1 MSPSKNRALLV
12 GVSTYEDK
20 KPPTGVPG
28 DLPAVDHNLTML
40 RRALLRGGVFD
51 EDSITVCRSPSQDEF
66 NEALHSAAAETDGLL
81 LLYFAGHGAT
91 PSSGVPLF
99 LQMRNA
105 RVIRG
110 GHTVFHGAVKYDD
123 VQTVLLSSP
132 AERIVVVLDCCY
144 AGNAGV
150 AWEREHEYR
159 DKRRVLLLMSVQ
171 ANHRIDAGD
180 PATPTPFTAK
190 LVQLLEEPGEWS
202 FRWLSGRMR
211 EVMAGQKTMRGEPWV
226 PQSRAEPGEDVLL
239 SARTESGAVP
249 PPRTEPAPLSSRPSR
264 LLKHLRHLRHRAAL
278 GTLVLTLTAFAF
290 GTYGLVA
297 LVGSSPACA
306 PPLELRVLT
315 DPDLKPMVTSAA
327 NTYLTSEENTDG
339 DGCRVSGIT
348 VYSARSADVVTALRE
363 ESEPWQEPRAEET
376 NPQRDIGPQADIWI
390 PGSPAAAQRAEHER
404 DTNPKAWLEVERQPL
419 AYSPVVLAVPTTLPV
434 ADQRTGRK
442 LSELIADLRGR
453 ADQAEVRRSDP
464 EFADS
469 ALFAT
474 IGLYDGADRALD
486 VEKQLDQPGPPS
498 DTAAQLLCELPR
510 DDAVDD
516 RTAVLVPEF
525 LLKSGVGCDS
535 QRRSA
540 RTAEYPRNV
549 PGLEPT
555 FVRVRWQDGD
565 LDRAARDAA
574 VADFRSWLT
583 DGQGRDAFA
592 RAGFREPT
600 GDRLLLDG
608 SGPAPGV
615 LPDPSPLTEAAG
627 RNETETALQAYRAA
641 HGPGRVLFL
650 LDSSGSMASLW
661 DGPSGGPGL
670 LKQSLG
676 GLGGQDEY
684 GVRTVAD
691 TPEGDRYET
700 LLPLTT
706 HDREDAVHRIDQ
718 AAVRSGADSDPHAA
732 LLGALDD
739 MADQGAD
746 DRPQLIVYITDSG
759 DHDRMTGG
767 KLDEVLTRAESAGVP
782 VAMVSLRG
790 GACGAGKPDARIAA
804 ASGGRCLDA
813 DDDIGKGL
821 SAEVERTGLGEDQ

>member
-297 LVGSSPACA
+297 LVGSSPPARRPSNCA
-306 PPLELRVLT
+306 
-315 DPDLKPMVTSAA
+315 S
-327 NTYLTSEENTDG
+327 
-339 DGCRVSGIT
+339 
-348 VYSARSADVVTALRE
+348 
-363 ESEPWQEPRAEET
+363 
-376 NPQRDIGPQADIWI
+376 
-390 PGSPAAAQRAEHER
+390 
-404 DTNPKAWLEVERQPL
+404 
-419 AYSPVVLAVPTTLPV
+419 
-434 ADQRTGRK
+434 
-442 LSELIADLRGR
+442 
-453 ADQAEVRRSDP
+453 
-464 EFADS
+464 
-469 ALFAT
+469 
-474 IGLYDGADRALD
+474 
-486 VEKQLDQPGPPS
+486 
-498 DTAAQLLCELPR
+498 
-510 DDAVDD
+510 
-516 RTAVLVPEF
+516 
-525 LLKSGVGCDS
+525 
-535 QRRSA
+535 
-540 RTAEYPRNV
+540 
-549 PGLEPT
+549 
-555 FVRVRWQDGD
+555 
-565 LDRAARDAA
+565 
-574 VADFRSWLT
+574 
-583 DGQGRDAFA
+583 
-592 RAGFREPT
+592 
-600 GDRLLLDG
+600 
-608 SGPAPGV
+608 
-615 LPDPSPLTEAAG
+615 
-627 RNETETALQAYRAA
+627 
-641 HGPGRVLFL
+641 
-650 LDSSGSMASLW
+650 
-661 DGPSGGPGL
+661 
-670 LKQSLG
+670 
-676 GLGGQDEY
+676 
-684 GVRTVAD
+684 
-691 TPEGDRYET
+691 
-700 LLPLTT
+700 
-706 HDREDAVHRIDQ
+706 
-718 AAVRSGADSDPHAA
+718 
-732 LLGALDD
+732 
-739 MADQGAD
+739 
-746 DRPQLIVYITDSG
+746 
-759 DHDRMTGG
+759 
-767 KLDEVLTRAESAGVP
+767 
-782 VAMVSLRG
+782 
-790 GACGAGKPDARIAA
+790 
-804 ASGGRCLDA
+804 
-813 DDDIGKGL
+813 
-821 SAEVERTGLGEDQ
+821 

>member
-20 KPPTGVPG
+20 QPPRGVPG
-28 DLPAVDHNLTML
+28 DLPAVEHNLTML

-66 NEALHSAAAETDGLL
+66 NDALHTVAAEADGLL

-91 PSSGVPLF
+91 PSSGDRLF

-105 RVIRG
+105 RVIAG

-144 AGNAGV
+144 AGNAGL
-150 AWEREHEYR
+150 AWEHEYR

-180 PATPTPFTAK
+180 AATPTPFTAE
-190 LVQLLEEPGEWS
+190 LVQLLEKPGKLS
-202 FRWLSGRMR
+202 FRWLSGELR
-211 EVMAGQKTMRGEPWV
+211 ERMAGRQTMRREPWV
-226 PQSRAEPGEDVLL
+226 PQSRAEPGQDALL
-239 SARTESGAVP
+239 SEWPEETAAVKQPIVSP
-249 PPRTEPAPLSSRPSR
+249 PPSRPSALLQR
-264 LLKHLRHLRHRAAL
+264 LRRRAAVL
-278 GTLVLTLTAFAF
+278 GTLVLTVTAFAL
-290 GTYGLVA
+290 GSYGLYA
-297 LVGSSPACA
+297 LVGSSPGCA
-306 PPLELRVLT
+306 PPLELRLLT
-315 DPDLKPMVTSAA
+315 DPDLEPTVTAA
-327 NTYLTSEENTDG
+327 ADAYLTSEENTDG

-363 ESEPWQEPRAEET
+363 ESEAWQEPRAEET
-376 NPQRDIGPQADIWI
+376 NPQRDVGPQADIWI
-390 PGSPAAAQRAEHER
+390 PGSPADVARAEHDR
-404 DTNPKAWLEVERQPL
+404 DTNPKALLTAEQQPL
-419 AYSPVVLAVPTTLPV
+419 AYSPVVLAVPEKMQAP
-434 ADQRTGRK
+434 QRTGRK
-442 LSELIADLRGR
+442 LTELIDALHDR
-453 ADQAEVRRSDP
+453 AEDVEVRRTEP

-469 ALFAT
+469 ALLAT
-474 IGLYDGADRALD
+474 IGLYDDADSALD

-498 DTAAQLLCELPR
+498 DTAAGLLCELPR
-510 DDAVDD
+510 NDAADAH
-516 RTAVLVPEF
+516 TAVLVPEF
-525 LLKSGVGCDS
+525 LLKPGVGLKSGIDCDS
-535 QRRSA
+535 GRRSP
-540 RTAEYPRNV
+540 RLAEYPRNV

-555 FVRVRWQDGD
+555 FVRVRWKDGEKD
-565 LDRAARDAA
+565 LAARDAA
-574 VADFRSWLT
+574 VADFRAWLT
-583 DGQGRDAFA
+583 SGPGQDVFA
-592 RAGFREPT
+592 RAGFREAT
-600 GDRLLLDG
+600 GRRGLLDK
-608 SGPAPGV
+608 SGPAFGV
-615 LPDPSPLTEAAG
+615 LPAPTPLQESAG
-627 RNETETALQAYRAA
+627 RKEMARVLNDYRAA
-641 HGPGRVLFL
+641 HGPGRVLYL
-650 LDSSGSMASLW
+650 LDSSSSMASLW

-684 GVRTVAD
+684 GVRMVAD
-691 TPEGDRYET
+691 TPDGDTYET

-706 HDREDAVHRIDQ
+706 HARGDAVKKVDQ
-718 AAVRSGADSDPHAA
+718 AEVRPGADSDPHAA
-732 LLGALDD
+732 LLAALDE
-739 MADQGAD
+739 MADRGAD

-767 KLDEVLTRAESAGVP
+767 KLDEVLTRAESADVP
-782 VAMVSLRG
+782 VAMVSLRS
-790 GACGAGKPDARIAA
+790 GACAAGKPDARISA

>member
-20 KPPTGVPG
+20 QPPRGVPG
-28 DLPAVDHNLTML
+28 DLPAVEHNLTML

-66 NEALHSAAAETDGLL
+66 NDALHTAAAEADGLL

-91 PSSGVPLF
+91 PSSGDRLF

-105 RVIRG
+105 RVIAG

-144 AGNAGV
+144 AGNAGL
-150 AWEREHEYR
+150 AWEHEYR

-180 PATPTPFTAK
+180 AATPTPFTAE
-190 LVQLLEEPGEWS
+190 LVQLLEKPGKLS
-202 FRWLSGRMR
+202 FRWLSGELR
-211 EVMAGQKTMRGEPWV
+211 ERMAGRQTMRREPWV
-226 PQSRAEPGEDVLL
+226 PQSRAEPGEDALL
-239 SARTESGAVP
+239 SEWEETGAVQPPIVP
-249 PPRTEPAPLSSRPSR
+249 PPPSKPSALVQR
-264 LLKHLRHLRHRAAL
+264 LRRRAAVL
-278 GTLVLTLTAFAF
+278 GTLVLTVTAFAF
-290 GTYGLVA
+290 GTYGLYA

-306 PPLELRVLT
+306 PPLELRLVT
-315 DPDLKPMVTSAA
+315 DPDLEPTLTAA
-327 NTYLTSEENTDG
+327 ADAYLTSEENTDG

-363 ESEPWQEPRAEET
+363 ESEAWQEPRAEET
-376 NPQRDIGPQADIWI
+376 NPQRDVGPQADIWI
-390 PGSPAAAQRAEHER
+390 PGSPADVERAEHDR
-404 DTNPKAWLEVERQPL
+404 DTNTKARLEAEQQPF
-419 AYSPVVLAVPTTLPV
+419 AYSPIVLAVP
-434 ADQRTGRK
+434 ADIPATAQRTGRS
-442 LSELIADLRGR
+442 LTELVDALRDR
-453 ADQAEVRRSDP
+453 ADDAEVRRTDP
-464 EFADS
+464 ESADS
-469 ALFAT
+469 ALLAT
-474 IGLYDGADRALD
+474 IGLYDGADGALD

-498 DTAAQLLCELPR
+498 DTAAGLLCELPR
-510 DDAVDD
+510 NDTVDD
-516 RTAVLVPEF
+516 RTAALVPEF
-525 LLKSGVGCDS
+525 LLKTGVGCDS
-535 QRRSA
+535 ARRSP
-540 RTAEYPRNV
+540 RLAEYPMNV

-565 LDRAARDAA
+565 DDLAARDAA
-574 VADFRSWLT
+574 VEDFRAWLT
-583 DGQGRDAFA
+583 EGRGRDAFA
-592 RAGFREPT
+592 QAGFREAT
-600 GDRLLLDG
+600 GDRPLLDE
-608 SGPAPGV
+608 SGPAFGV
-615 LPDPSPLTEAAG
+615 LPAPSPLQESAG
-627 RNETETALQAYRAA
+627 LNEMETALKEYRAA

-650 LDSSGSMASLW
+650 LDGSSSMASLW

-684 GVRTVAD
+684 GVRMVAD
-691 TPEGDRYET
+691 TPGGDKYET

-706 HDREDAVHRIDQ
+706 HPRGEAAKRVDQ
-718 AAVRSGADSDPHAA
+718 AEVRPGADSDPHAA
-732 LLGALDD
+732 LLAALDE
-739 MADQGAD
+739 MADRGAD

-767 KLDEVLTRAESAGVP
+767 RLDDVLTRAESADVP
-782 VAMVSLRG
+782 VAMVSLRS
-790 GACGAGKPDARIAA
+790 GACAAGKPDARISA

>member
-20 KPPTGVPG
+20 QPPRGVPG
-28 DLPAVDHNLTML
+28 DLPAVEHNLTML

-66 NEALHSAAAETDGLL
+66 NDALHTVAAEADGLL

-91 PSSGVPLF
+91 PSSGDRLF

-105 RVIRG
+105 RVIAG

-144 AGNAGV
+144 AGNAGL
-150 AWEREHEYR
+150 AWEHEYR

-180 PATPTPFTAK
+180 AATPTPFTAE
-190 LVQLLEEPGEWS
+190 LVQLLEKPGKLS
-202 FRWLSGRMR
+202 FRWLSGELR
-211 EVMAGQKTMRGEPWV
+211 ERMAGRQTMRREPWV
-226 PQSRAEPGEDVLL
+226 PQSRAEPGQDALL
-239 SARTESGAVP
+239 SEWPEETAAVKQPIVSP
-249 PPRTEPAPLSSRPSR
+249 PPSRPSALLQR
-264 LLKHLRHLRHRAAL
+264 LRRRAAVL
-278 GTLVLTLTAFAF
+278 GTLVLTVTAFAL
-290 GTYGLVA
+290 GSYGLYA
-297 LVGSSPACA
+297 LVGSSPGCA
-306 PPLELRVLT
+306 PPLELRLLT
-315 DPDLKPMVTSAA
+315 DPDLEPTVTAA
-327 NTYLTSEENTDG
+327 ADAYLTSEENTDG

-363 ESEPWQEPRAEET
+363 ESEAWQEPRAEET
-376 NPQRDIGPQADIWI
+376 NPQRDVGPQADIWI
-390 PGSPAAAQRAEHER
+390 PGSPADVARAEHDR
-404 DTNPKAWLEVERQPL
+404 DTNTKARLEAEGRPF
-419 AYSPVVLAVPTTLPV
+419 AYSPIVLAVPTDVP
-434 ADQRTGRK
+434 AAAQRTGRS
-442 LSELIADLRGR
+442 LTALLDALRGR
-453 ADQAEVRRSDP
+453 ADDAEVRRTDP

-469 ALFAT
+469 ALLAT
-474 IGLYDGADRALD
+474 IGLYADADGALD
-486 VEKQLDQPGPPS
+486 VEKQLDQPRPPA
-498 DTAAQLLCELPR
+498 DTAAGLLCELPR
-510 DDAVDD
+510 NDTVDD

-525 LLKSGVGCDS
+525 LLKTGVRCDS
-535 QRRSA
+535 ARRSP
-540 RTAEYPRNV
+540 RLAEYPDDV

-555 FVRVRWQDGD
+555 FVRVRWEDGDGD
-565 LDRAARDAA
+565 LAARDAA
-574 VADFRSWLT
+574 VADFRAWLT
-583 DGQGRDAFA
+583 DGPGQDAFA
-592 RAGFREPT
+592 QAGFRAAAGP
-600 GDRLLLDG
+600 RPLLDG
-608 SGPAPGV
+608 SGPAFGV
-615 LPDPSPLTEAAG
+615 LPAPGPLQESAG
-627 RNETETALQAYRAA
+627 LNEMETALKDYRAA

-650 LDSSGSMASLW
+650 LDGSGSMASLW

-684 GVRTVAD
+684 GVRMVAD
-691 TPEGDRYET
+691 TPDGDTYET

-706 HDREDAVHRIDQ
+706 HARGDAVKKVDQ
-718 AAVRSGADSDPHAA
+718 AEVRPGADSDPHAA
-732 LLGALDD
+732 LLAALDE
-739 MADQGAD
+739 MADRGAD

-767 KLDEVLTRAESAGVP
+767 KLDEVLTRAESADVP
-782 VAMVSLRG
+782 VAMVSLRS
-790 GACGAGKPDARIAA
+790 GACAAGKPDARISA

>member
-20 KPPTGVPG
+20 KPPHGVPG
-28 DLPAVDHNLTML
+28 DLPAVEHNLNML
-40 RRALLRGGVFD
+40 RRALLKGGVFD
-51 EDSITVCRSPSQDEF
+51 DDSITVCRSPSQGKF
-66 NEALHSAAAETDGLL
+66 NEALYSAAAETDGLL

-99 LQMRNA
+99 LQMRDA

-110 GHTVFHGAVKYDD
+110 GHTVFPGAAKYDD
-123 VQTVLLSSP
+123 VQTVLLSSK

-150 AWEREHEYR
+150 AWEREHEYS
-159 DKRRVLLLMSVQ
+159 KRRVLLLMSVQ

-180 PATPTPFTAK
+180 PATPTPFTAE
-190 LVQLLEEPGEWS
+190 LVRLLEKPGEWR
-202 FRWLSGRMR
+202 FRWLSGQLR
-211 EVMAGQKTMRGEPWV
+211 EEMARQKTMRGEPWV

-239 SARTESGAVP
+239 SARPESGAVQ
-249 PPRTEPAPLSSRPSR
+249 PPRTEEPAHLSPRPSP
-264 LLKHLRHLRHRAAL
+264 LLKHLRHRAAAL
-278 GTLVLTLTAFAF
+278 GTLVLTLAAFAF
-290 GTYGLVA
+290 GTYGLVS
-297 LVGSSPACA
+297 LVGSSPVCA

-315 DPDLKPMVTSAA
+315 DPDLKPTVTSAA

-404 DTNPKAWLEVERQPL
+404 DTNPKASLKVEGQPF
-419 AYSPVVLAVPTTLPV
+419 AYSPVVLAVPTTLPA
-434 ADQRTGRK
+434 ADQRTDRK
-442 LSELIADLRGR
+442 LAELIADLRGR

-464 EFADS
+464 EFTDS

-474 IGLYDGADRALD
+474 IGLYDDADRALD

-535 QRRSA
+535 WRRSP
-540 RTAEYPRNV
+540 RIAEYPTNV

-565 LDRAARDAA
+565 LDRDARDAA

-592 RAGFREPT
+592 RAGFRAAT
-600 GDRLLLDG
+600 GRRPLLDG

-615 LPDPSPLTEAAG
+615 LPDPKPLTEAAG
-627 RNETETALQAYRAA
+627 RNETEAALRAYRAA

-684 GVRTVAD
+684 GVRAVAD
-691 TPEGDRYET
+691 TPEGDRYVP
-700 LLPLTT
+700 LLPLAT
-706 HDREDAVHRIDQ
+706 HDREDAVRTIDQ
-718 AAVRSGADSDPHAA
+718 AEVRSGADSDPHAA

-739 MADQGAD
+739 MADQGTD

-767 KLDEVLTRAESAGVP
+767 KLDEVLTRAKSAGVP